1 MTQQELNRAVTA
13 FLDIATA
20 ADLRQIELATTPAEL
35 NDAKAAALGKESPI
49 KQFERELWNVRNNR
63 NQNA

>member
-1 MTQQELNRAVTA
+1 MMNEQEADRVVKA

-20 ADLRQIELATTPAEL
+20 AALRQIELATTPAEL

-49 KQFERELWNVRNNR
+49 NRFERELWNARNER
-63 NQNA
+63 